1 MTNTGKNAL
10 PRMKVLIAA
19 ARRPLNNS
27 LQGLPMLNQDAIHAI
42 ILQAAEHQRRARPD
56 EQLTVGLDTRLF
68 GADAAL
74 IRCRWCR

>member
-42 ILQAAEHQRRARPD
+42 IRRQLNIND
-56 EQLTVGLDTRLF
+56 ERGLTNS
-68 GADAAL
+68 
-74 IRCRWCR
+74 